1 MSRTLVDQ
9 LNIVRKAMGIEP
21 GNGVDDIH
29 NTLVK
34 LYRRRGLTGFHAILQ
49 FIIASYLYKKG
60 YDVTVEAGIGRNLK
74 ADVFGEAP
82 WGSLI
87 VEVETGF
94 IPRHYMLHGASYIKA
109 RVVYK
114 LLAYAPLAD
123 EFAIAVPFNMD
134 LANILPFEIITDPTS
149 ATAARSASTI
159 LSRFFPSRYKDLLNN
174 IDRASLSKIYRIH
187 IEDMNVAVEEVNPQ
201 SLYPRPSIVPYII

>member
-1 MSRTLVDQ
+1 MSQTLTDQ
-9 LNIVRKAMGIEP
+9 LNIIRKIMGVEP

-34 LYRRRGLTGFHAILQ
+34 LYRRRGLTGFHALLQ

-60 YDVTVEAGIGRNLK
+60 YDVTVEANIGRNLK
-74 ADVFGEAP
+74 ADVLGEAP
-82 WGSLI
+82 WGSTI

-94 IPRHYMLHGASYIKA
+94 IPRHYILYGTSYIKA
-109 RVVYK
+109 RILYK

-134 LANILPFEIITDPTS
+134 LFNILPFEIITGPAS
-149 ATAARSASTI
+149 IAAKSASRI
-159 LSRFFPSRYKDLLNN
+159 LSRFFPSRYKDLLDN
-174 IDRASLSKIYRIH
+174 IGRVSLSKIYRVH
-187 IEDMNVAVEEVNPQ
+187 IEDMNVSVEEVNPYSFRPRQ
-201 SLYPRPSIVPYII
+201 SIAPYII